1 MIPLP
6 SGRRI
11 FRKVESAVRILVFSW
26 KDKRHPW
33 AGGSEVNIQEQAARW
48 VEWGHEVTVFTSRF
62 KGMKRRENIDGIE
75 VYRAGGRFTVYLLA
89 PLFYLLT
96 LRNRADVVLDIINGI
111 PFFTPLFSRKPI
123 VALVHHVHRGM
134 FLIELGPVVG
144 RFGRFV
150 ERYAVPLLY
159 RHNTVI
165 CVSKSTAS
173 AMRSQMYKGSELD
186 IRIINNGM
194 SLDHYQ
200 RGDFERFEQPT
211 VLYLGRLKK
220 YKQLPRLIAM
230 MPRVHQEVAG
240 ARLMVVG
247 WGDAVVEAQEAASRL
262 GASDYISFT
271 GFVDEEEKSRLYQQ
285 AWVLATA
292 SMVEGWGLTVIEA
305 NACGTPAVAF
315 DVPGLNESIVH
326 RKTGLLAKD
335 DDGFVQNLVMILGD
349 GDLRESLS
357 REAVEWSGNFSW
369 DEAARLSL
377 QVLKE
382 ATGR

>member
-1 MIPLP
+1 
-6 SGRRI
+6 
-11 FRKVESAVRILVFSW
+11 
-26 KDKRHPW
+26 
-33 AGGSEVNIQEQAARW
+33 
-48 VEWGHEVTVFTSRF
+48 
-62 KGMKRRENIDGIE
+62 
-75 VYRAGGRFTVYLLA
+75 
-89 PLFYLLT
+89 
-96 LRNRADVVLDIINGI
+96 
-111 PFFTPLFSRKPI
+111 
-123 VALVHHVHRGM
+123 
-134 FLIELGPVVG
+134 
-144 RFGRFV
+144 
-150 ERYAVPLLY
+150 
-159 RHNTVI
+159 
-165 CVSKSTAS
+165 
-173 AMRSQMYKGSELD
+173 
-186 IRIINNGM
+186 
-194 SLDHYQ
+194 
-200 RGDFERFEQPT
+200 
-211 VLYLGRLKK
+211 
-220 YKQLPRLIAM
+220 M